1 MQKHKTK
8 RLAAYVLSLVLALSA
23 APGGF
28 LRPAA
33 AYAYTPQNA
42 TVKASELNV
51 RGGPGTSY
59 GKIASLQHG
68 SSVTV
73 TDEVTGADGK
83 LWAAVSFGGGSGY
96 VQKSF
101 LEINASYSYDGDFE

>member
-1 MQKHKTK
+1 MFCRRTRRARRHIRLMQKHKTR
-8 RLAAYVLSLVLALSA
+8 RLAVCVLSFALALA
-23 APGGF
+23 AVPGGF

-42 TVKASELNV
+42 MVKASELNV
-51 RGGPGTSY
+51 RGGPGTGY

-68 SSVTV
+68 NTVTV

-83 LWAAVSFGGGSGY
+83 TWAAVNFNGGSG
-96 VQKSF
+96 
-101 LEINASYSYDGDFE
+101 